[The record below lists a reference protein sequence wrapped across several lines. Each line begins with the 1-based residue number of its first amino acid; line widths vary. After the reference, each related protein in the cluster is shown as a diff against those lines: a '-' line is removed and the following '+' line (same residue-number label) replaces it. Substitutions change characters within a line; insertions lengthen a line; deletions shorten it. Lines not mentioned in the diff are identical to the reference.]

1 MIKISFYFSHASMF
15 SNVCSA
21 FHTPNYSQCAGTFL
35 FKALI
40 NQCLSYMF
48 SAGLLAFTSSQ
59 ISHQYHFINIKKNW
73 TEAQRFCRE
82 NYTDLATVNNA
93 DEMNSLFKT
102 IANVSYDV
110 YIGLYRSEEF
120 RWHWSLPDS
129 YSEETFQ
136 NWRDKQ
142 PDVNNNEGC
151 AVMDNSGKWFNISC
165 DSQRQF
171 VCFDG
176 KNFYCTFV
184 CTLYL

>member
-1 MIKISFYFSHASMF
+1 
-15 SNVCSA
+15 
-21 FHTPNYSQCAGTFL
+21 
-35 FKALI
+35 
-40 NQCLSYMF
+40 MF
-48 SAGLLAFTSSQ
+48 SAGLLSFTSSQ
-59 ISHQYHFINIKKNW
+59 ISQRYHFINIRKNW

-102 IANVSYDV
+102 ITNVSYDV
-110 YIGLYRSEEF
+110 YIGLYRSEVF

-136 NWRDKQ
+136 NWKDKQ
-142 PDVNNNEGC
+142 PDVKNNEGC
-151 AVMDNSGKWFNISC
+151 AVMDNSGKWFNIRC

-176 KNFYCTFV
+176 KNVYQTFV
-184 CTLYL
+184 CNALPYHCFYLI